1 MIGIAGG
8 TASGKTSV
16 AKAITADFSLD
27 QIALI
32 EQDSYYLDLSHLS
45 KEERDTFNFDHPNAV
60 DFNLAKDHLS
70 QLLKGNPIDVPIY
83 DYTTHTPSGNNT
95 HLDGQHI
102 IILEGILALHD
113 EEIRNMMDIKIFVD
127 APDDIRILRRLKRDI
142 EERDRSLT
150 SVINQYYAT
159 VRPMHIQFVEPTKR
173 HADIIIPNGARNT
186 VAIDIMRAKIK
197 ELIR

>member
-1 MIGIAGG
+1 
-8 TASGKTSV
+8 
-16 AKAITADFSLD
+16 
-27 QIALI
+27 
-32 EQDSYYLDLSHLS
+32 
-45 KEERDTFNFDHPNAV
+45 
-60 DFNLAKDHLS
+60 
-70 QLLKGNPIDVPIY
+70 
-83 DYTTHTPSGNNT
+83 
-95 HLDGQHI
+95 
-102 IILEGILALHD
+102 
-113 EEIRNMMDIKIFVD
+113 MMDIKIFVD